1 MKGWLNL
8 ARRPDVVRRSARVAV
23 VVGTILALINYVD
36 RIVGQGLAPL
46 DLVKIG
52 LTYLVPYGV
61 STFASVQAI
70 RERREN

>member
-1 MKGWLNL
+1 MNSWLRL
-8 ARRPDVVRRSARVAV
+8 ARRPDVVRRSARVAI
-23 VVGTILALINYVD
+23 VVGTILVLINYVD
-36 RIVGQGLAPL
+36 RLFTGALVPL

-61 STFASVQAI
+61 STYASVQAI